1 MEEDYRVKGR
11 SNLECRELAK
21 KLLDFFGGGD
31 LGDCAISA
39 VFKHFPPPE
48 CRGDGLDRGVV
59 PCAALG
65 DVGVGRAPLRAS
77 EGGRAASNTVHFD
90 DKLLT
95 TSTIKRD
102 ALFASCREF

>member
-1 MEEDYRVKGR
+1 MKR
-11 SNLECRELAK
+11 
-21 KLLDFFGGGD
+21 
-31 LGDCAISA
+31 
-39 VFKHFPPPE
+39 P
-48 CRGDGLDRGVV
+48 GDGLDRGVV

-77 EGGRAASNTVHFD
+77 EGGRAGSNTVHFD

-95 TSTIKRD
+95 TSTIKRE

>member
-1 MEEDYRVKGR
+1 MFGARSVSRGR
-11 SNLECRELAK
+11 EPHK
-21 KLLDFFGGGD
+21 THYLLGGGD
-31 LGDCAISA
+31 LGDCARSA

-65 DVGVGRAPLRAS
+65 DVGVGRAP
-77 EGGRAASNTVHFD
+77 RAASNTVHFD

-95 TSTIKRD
+95 TSTIKRH